1 MTSKGRNSSRGRY
14 PQRNIY
20 VGSDAG
26 RRTHRSIR
34 IFRQTFHMHRLT
46 ESHAYTY
53 KGMQVETHIDA
64 HMGKKQYS
72 RHALVATHG
81 EILRT

>member
-1 MTSKGRNSSRGRY
+1 
-14 PQRNIY
+14 
-20 VGSDAG
+20 
-26 RRTHRSIR
+26 
-34 IFRQTFHMHRLT
+34 MHRLT

-81 EILRT
+81 EILCT